1 MRKVLLVEDDLVLGE
16 TLEEVLREENFEVV
30 WVKDG
35 EAALD
40 ATFAAHFDLLL
51 LDVNVPFLN
60 GFELL
65 KELRNAGN
73 KTPAIFIT
81 ALVDIGS
88 LGKGFD
94 VGADDYVRKPFDID
108 ELLIRMHT
116 LIKRSFKAYDEV
128 IAYQDLR
135 YHIEEQRIYKGEELI
150 KLPPAERALLELFLQ
165 NIGKVLPKD
174 YIFES
179 VSEEGTMSDGALRVH
194 VSHLKKLGLEITNVR
209 TVGYRCEKL

>member
-16 TLEEVLREENFEVV
+16 TLEEVLREESFDVV

-51 LDVNVPFLN
+51 LDVNVPFIN

-65 KELRNAGN
+65 HELRNAGD

-108 ELLIRMHT
+108 ELLIRMQA

-128 IAYQDLR
+128 IEYGKLR
-135 YHIEEQRIYKGEELI
+135 YHIEEQRIYKDDEILS
-150 KLPPAERALLELFLQ
+150 LPPAERKLLELFLQ
-165 NIGKVLPKD
+165 NIGKTLSKEH
-174 YIFES
+174 IFES

-194 VSHLKKLGLEITNVR
+194 ISHLKKLGLEITNIR